1 MPLPANPQ
9 RGRPST
15 YFVQERSMEE
25 ELNRLQVQDRLVTA
39 IMGGVLPEQPGPIT
53 FRRVLDVGCG
63 TGDWLIEVA
72 KTYPDISLLVG
83 VDTNERAIAYARG
96 QAAAQ
101 QLSDR
106 VEFHI
111 MDALGMLEFPIDYF
125 DLVNQR
131 FAWSFLR
138 TWEWPKLLNEYQRI
152 TRPGGVIRITEADIE
167 QGSMEITPALSRLSQ
182 LVLQAFYQAGH
193 FFIPEWNGVTSQL
206 VRLMHQYGI
215 RNVQTLPYMLE
226 YQAGTPEAQYLN
238 ENTKRFFRTVVPFLR
253 KWTHVPD
260 DYEAIYQ
267 QGMLELQRPDFVA
280 IWSFLTAWGV
290 KHGR

>member
-1 MPLPANPQ
+1 MPLPSNPQ

-15 YFVQERSMEE
+15 YFVQDRSMEE
-25 ELNRLQVQDRLVTA
+25 ELSRLQVQDRLVTA
-39 IMGGVLPEQPGPIT
+39 IMGGVFPEQSDLIP
-53 FRRVLDVGCG
+53 FQRVLDVGCG

-72 KTYPDISLLVG
+72 KTYPDIPLLVG

-101 QLSDR
+101 KVSDR

-111 MDALGMLEFPIDYF
+111 MDVLGMLEFPIDYF

-138 TWEWPKLLNEYQRI
+138 TWEWPKLLIEYQRI
-152 TRPGGVIRITEADIE
+152 TRPGGVIRITEADIQ
-167 QGSMEITPALSRLSQ
+167 QGSVEINPALSRLSQ

-193 FFIPEWNGVTSQL
+193 FFTPEWNGVTSQL
-206 VRLMHQYGI
+206 ARLLRQYGI
-215 RNVQTLPYMLE
+215 RNVQTLPYTLE
-226 YQAGTPEAQYLN
+226 YEAGTPEAQYLN
-238 ENTKRFFRTVVPFLR
+238 ENTKRLFRTVVPFLR
-253 KWTHVPD
+253 KWTHLPD

-267 QGMLELQRPDFVA
+267 QGLLELQRPDFVA
-280 IWSFLTAWGV
+280 TWSFLTAWGI
-290 KHGR
+290 KHA